1 MAAEKLQL
9 KYVPLATLEL
19 WEGNPKRHD
28 LDKLE
33 ASIKQFGFKDP
44 PRHEPEL
51 NGGRGGVVEGNGRA
65 QVLRR
70 MQEAGQDPPRGIAVD
85 KSGAWLAPVLFGVDA
100 ASEAEAQAY
109 GVDHNTLTLSG
120 GGFGIE
126 DLLQV
131 WDEEGL
137 RQILETSPDVGD
149 LLTSF
154 NRDDLDALLTGPA
167 FDPVG
172 ADDQSRLDRKKTAT
186 CPECGH
192 EFTP

>member
-1 MAAEKLQL
+1 MPQEKLQL
-9 KYVPLATLEL
+9 RCVPLTTLEL

-28 LDKLE
+28 FEKLA
-33 ASIKQFGFKDP
+33 ASIRLYGFKDP
-44 PRHEPEL
+44 PRFEPEL
-51 NGGRGGVVEGNGRA
+51 NGGKGGIVEGNGRA
-65 QVLRR
+65 EVLRR
-70 MQEAGQDPPRGIAVD
+70 MQKAGQDPPRGIAVD
-85 KSGAWLAPVLFGVDA
+85 KDGGWLAPALFGIDA

-109 GVDHNTLTLSG
+109 GVDHNALTLSG

-154 NRDDLDALLTGPA
+154 EKDDLEALLTGPA
-167 FDPVG
+167 FEPVD
-172 ADDQSRLDRKKTAT
+172 AEDQSRLDRKKAVT

>member
-1 MAAEKLQL
+1 MANEKLTL
-9 KYVPLATLEL
+9 KYVPVDTLAL
-19 WEGNPKRHD
+19 WEGNPKKHD

-33 ASIKQFGFKDP
+33 ASIRQFGFKDP
-44 PRHEPEL
+44 PRYEPEL
-51 NGGRGGVVEGNGRA
+51 NGGNGGVVEGNGRA

-70 MQEAGQDPPRGIAVD
+70 MQEAGQDPPRGIATGKDGGWAV
-85 KSGAWLAPVLFGVDA
+85 PVLFGVDA
-100 ASEAEAQAY
+100 ASESEAQAY
-109 GVDHNTLTLSG
+109 GVDHNTLTLAG

-154 NRDDLDALLTGPA
+154 DSDDLDALLNGPA
-167 FDPVG
+167 FDPVD
-172 ADDQSRLDRKKTAT
+172 ADDQSRLDRKKSAT
-186 CPECGH
+186 CPECGC